1 MFITSSAFRSP
12 LSDLLRDP
20 TEQYW
25 VAAELA
31 LQHPW
36 FLVTFRQTQSIDD
49 GNAFEANRTMLLSNV
64 RDVES
69 LAQQET
75 GGPLHFECAHVITPG
90 HLNGTDGW
98 KMEPLNAVWM
108 AEEPSVAG
116 QLAEIYETRAGVKYV
131 RSMLET
137 PIEELRNA
145 IVRFRLPYRKNRNK
159 SCIHLP
165 KCLT

>member
-1 MFITSSAFRSP
+1 MFITTSAFRSP

-36 FLVTFRQTQSIDD
+36 FLVTFRHSELNED

-64 RDVES
+64 RDVEN

-75 GGPLHFECAHVITPG
+75 GGTLHFESAYVITPG

-108 AEEPSVAG
+108 AEEPSAVG
-116 QLAEIYETRAGVKYV
+116 QVAEIYETRAGLKHV

-145 IVRFRLPYRKNRNK
+145 IVRFRLPNRESVNK
-159 SCIHLP
+159 SCTPLP
-165 KCLT
+165 KFLT